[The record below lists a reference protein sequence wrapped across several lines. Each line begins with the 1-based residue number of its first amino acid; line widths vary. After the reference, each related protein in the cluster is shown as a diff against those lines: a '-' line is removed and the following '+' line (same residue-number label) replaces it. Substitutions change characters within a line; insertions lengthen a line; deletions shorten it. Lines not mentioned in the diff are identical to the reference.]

1 MSPWPSQTLKS
12 RLHRRPAGV
21 TPGTL
26 VWVWSVVV
34 GNSIFV
40 RSANPHSRWF
50 AAAMRERAGI
60 VRTADYEGPATFTPV
75 TDEELKNRIDA
86 ACTDK
91 YAHARCFSPA
101 VLEKSRQQIDGISP
115 ARTGRTDAGTPTTQP
130 TSPRTPILTGRGLR
144 ATGRRLSPALSR
156 RRTHEP
162 RSATTAMTHTAPRT
176 SPHHP
181 PLRHPRHRMTQTTTR
196 QRQQHHTTAPPRH
209 TRKQAG
215 AETAADDAACC
226 HPRHRMT
233 QTTTRQRQQ
242 HHTTAPPRHTRK
254 QAGAETAA
262 DDAAAAGARRRA
274 RTRDARG
281 EPHRDRPPSSSLLQ
295 AELPGRRVSLRRDA
309 AQAAA
314 RRRDAA
320 DGSGPPMPIQELDAS
335 AQPPS
340 PEWGLLLA
348 ENQPYIE
355 RAPGPSSPSS
365 AFWPSPRP
373 AEHASP
379 GAAGSNRPQ
388 PYGPPGPSRPGTPSS
403 PPCPPPPAFPNG
415 GDAGRADECRAGG
428 VAPVVAAARV
438 YSYRVTPRA
447 ASASSTGSVPPSS
460 SISYIW

>member
-115 ARTGRTDAGTPTTQP
+115 ARTGRTDAGTPTTHTDIPQD
-130 TSPRTPILTGRGLR
+130 TDSHRTGTAGDR
-144 ATGRRLSPALSR
+144 RRLSPALSR

-181 PLRHPRHRMTQTTTR
+181 PLR
-196 QRQQHHTTAPPRH
+196 
-209 TRKQAG
+209 
-215 AETAADDAACC
+215 